1 MVPKR
6 MPRVKQTPAELA
18 DLLATLIKASGGT
31 KTDFGR
37 AVGLGSSTISHLLSG
52 DPHYALGIEP
62 CLRIAHATGCPP
74 STLLRAAGK
83 GEIALLIESLYG
95 PAAAQRMPQPEFTI
109 EERRI
114 VTQWRTMPRK
124 IRQALLIMIVKLT
137 ASDSPDTQ
145 ERRRTSPTQRRRA

>member
-1 MVPKR
+1 M
-6 MPRVKQTPAELA
+6 KQTPGELA
-18 DLLATLIKASGGT
+18 DLLATLIEASGGT
-31 KTDFGR
+31 KKDFGH

-62 CLRIAHATGCPP
+62 CLRIAYATGCPP
-74 STLLRAAGK
+74 SKLLSAAGK

-114 VTQWRTMPRK
+114 VTQLRTMSPK
-124 IRQALLIMIVKLT
+124 IRHALLTMIVRLT
-137 ASDSPDTQ
+137 ASDNPGTQ
-145 ERRRTSPTQRRRA
+145 EGRRKSRTQRRA